1 MMTTMTLISQFTE
14 CFPQLSVQDLG
25 EDCGVGVVT
34 NGAAEGIVPEADLSH
49 LAEEAVVVEAVV
61 VPQEVAEG
69 EAAAVR
75 QEAEAEVEEVDL
87 QEVVEAEEA
96 AAGAEEEEE
105 EEEAAAEE
113 EVVVVVVQLLSITK
127 HTQKLLAAM
136 ISWSFD
142 SKAKAQFTD

>member
-1 MMTTMTLISQFTE
+1 MTTMTLISQFTE

>member
-1 MMTTMTLISQFTE
+1 LSKLTE
-14 CFPQLSVQDLG
+14 CFPRLLVQDLG

-34 NGAAEGIVPEADLSH
+34 NGAAEGIVPEANLRH

-69 EAAAVR
+69 EAAAVH
-75 QEAEAEVEEVDL
+75 QEAAAEVEEVHL

-105 EEEAAAEE
+105 AAEE
-113 EVVVVVVQLLSITK
+113 EEEEEEEEVVVVVVVQLLSITK
-127 HTQKLLAAM
+127 QTQKLLAAM

>member
-1 MMTTMTLISQFTE
+1 
-14 CFPQLSVQDLG
+14 VQDLG
-25 EDCGVGVVT
+25 EDCGVQVVT

-75 QEAEAEVEEVDL
+75 QEAGAEVEEVDL
-87 QEVVEAEEA
+87 QEVVEAGEA

-105 EEEAAAEE
+105 EEAAEE
-113 EVVVVVVQLLSITK
+113 EEEVVVVVVVVVVQLLSITK

-136 ISWSFD
+136 IGWSFD
-142 SKAKAQFTD
+142 SETEAQFTD

>member
-1 MMTTMTLISQFTE
+1 
-14 CFPQLSVQDLG
+14 VQDLG

-34 NGAAEGIVPEADLSH
+34 NGAAEGIVPEADLRH
-49 LAEEAVVVEAVV
+49 LAEAVVVEAVV

-75 QEAEAEVEEVDL
+75 QEAAAEVEEVDL

-96 AAGAEEEEE
+96 DLQEVVEA
-105 EEEAAAEE
+105 EEAAGGAEE

-127 HTQKLLAAM
+127 HTQKLLASM

-142 SKAKAQFTD
+142 SKAKAQCTD

>member
-1 MMTTMTLISQFTE
+1 LSKVTE
-14 CFPQLSVQDLG
+14 CFPRLLVQDLG

-34 NGAAEGIVPEADLSH
+34 NGAAEGIVPEADLRH
-49 LAEEAVVVEAVV
+49 LPEEAVVVEAVV

-69 EAAAVR
+69 EAAAVH
-75 QEAEAEVEEVDL
+75 QEAAAEVEEVHL

-113 EVVVVVVQLLSITK
+113 EEVVVVVVQLLSITK
-127 HTQKLLAAM
+127 QTQKLLADM